1 MVAPSAYYTLVQ
13 AHTATGGLVG
23 EALAVLS
30 TAMPSLV
37 LFDLDNT
44 LYPESSGMDHDIT
57 RRMIEF
63 VASYLGMG
71 VEEAR
76 EFRREHAHKYGTTL
90 EWLTYEHGFKDTEA
104 YFAAVHPEGEEYCI
118 APDPGLGPLLD
129 SMDCRKAV
137 LTNSPA
143 EHARRVLSKLG
154 AADRFE
160 AIYDIRFNSLRGKP
174 WPAAYL
180 RACELSG
187 AKVSETVFVDDLPK
201 YVRGFIDIGGRAVL
215 VDEYGRHADE
225 DLPRVRSLAEL
236 PSLIATLD

>member
-1 MVAPSAYYTLVQ
+1 M
-13 AHTATGGLVG
+13 
-23 EALAVLS
+23 LS
-30 TAMPSLV
+30 ISMPRLI

-57 RRMIEF
+57 RRMIEY

-71 VEEAR
+71 VEEATV
-76 EFRREHAHKYGTTL
+76 FRRERAHKYGTTL
-90 EWLTYEHGFKDTEA
+90 EWLTREHGFKDTEA

-129 SMDCRKAV
+129 SMDCLKAV
-137 LTNSPA
+137 LTNSPS
-143 EHARRVLSKLG
+143 EHARRVLAKLG
-154 AADRFE
+154 VADRFE
-160 AIYDIRFNSLRGKP
+160 AIYDIRCNGLRGKP
-174 WPAAYL
+174 HAEAYL
-180 RACELSG
+180 RACDSSG

-215 VDEYGRHADE
+215 VDELGRHGDE

-236 PSLIATLD
+236 PALIAAME